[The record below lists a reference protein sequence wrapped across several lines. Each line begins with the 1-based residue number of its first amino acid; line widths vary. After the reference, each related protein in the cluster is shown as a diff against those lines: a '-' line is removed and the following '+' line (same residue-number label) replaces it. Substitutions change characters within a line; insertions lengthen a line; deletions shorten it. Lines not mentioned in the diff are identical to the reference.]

1 MKVRT
6 RFAPSPT
13 GFLHIGGLRTALYN
27 YLFSKQHSGE
37 FILRIEDTDQ
47 SRLVEKSKE
56 QLINTLKN
64 FELNFDEGPNH
75 NEKLGPYIQSQRLE
89 IYNTY
94 YKKLLEKND
103 AYICIQDQDGSL
115 LPEKDYLKA
124 KEKIKNSKY
133 VVKLKIP
140 KNEEITI
147 NDYIR
152 GEIKF
157 DLSLIEDPII
167 IKSDGFPTYHFA
179 NVIDDHLMNISHVIR
194 GDEWL
199 PSLPKHII
207 LYKCFEWK
215 PPIFIH
221 LPLLLNADKS
231 KLSKRQGDVHVEDFL
246 KKGYLKKAIINY
258 VAMLGWHPNSNNE
271 VFSMHDLLKT
281 FSIERIQKSGAIFD
295 LKKLNWINS
304 YYLKEMDLNIFQKLV
319 NDYCIKT
326 NTSLKFNAKQ
336 MTYFLKYIKNRINA
350 LHEIQNHANL
360 FGENPNLIDEHQ
372 LILKNESSL
381 KIISYW
387 INHLNTKDDSTIAAM
402 IDYCNN
408 TLNVKGKNLFFPL
421 RILLIGET
429 HGPDLHTIINIL
441 GVKES
446 IKRLKAWKH

>member
-27 YLFSKQHSGE
+27 YLFSKQHNGE

-56 QLINTLKN
+56 QLINILKN

-103 AYICIQDQDGSL
+103 AYICIQDKDGNL

-207 LYKCFEWK
+207 LYKCFDWE

-231 KLSKRQGDVHVEDFL
+231 KLSKRQGDVNVEDFL

-271 VFSMHDLLKT
+271 IFSMHDLLKT

-304 YYLKEMDLNIFQKLV
+304 YYIKEMDLNIFQKLV
-319 NDYCIKT
+319 DDYCIKT
-326 NTSLKFNAKQ
+326 NTSLEFNDKQ
-336 MTYFLKYIKNRINA
+336 MSYFLKYIKNRINA
-350 LHEIQNHANL
+350 LHEIQSHANL
-360 FGENPNLIDEHQ
+360 FGDNPNLINEHQ
-372 LILKNESSL
+372 LILKNDSSL

-387 INHLNTKDDSTIAAM
+387 INHLNTKDDSAITAM

-408 TLNVKGKNLFFPL
+408 SLNVKGKNLFFPL